1 MKSWYDRIKKDLI
14 ETGEK
19 LRRSDTTQEEREAAY
34 KTQID
39 LICELD
45 DAFII
50 TDELL
55 NK

>member
-14 ETGEK
+14 ESGEK
-19 LRRSDTTQEEREAAY
+19 LRRSDITREEREAAY

-45 DAFII
+45 DVFIVI
-50 TDELL
+50 DELL
-55 NK
+55 KK